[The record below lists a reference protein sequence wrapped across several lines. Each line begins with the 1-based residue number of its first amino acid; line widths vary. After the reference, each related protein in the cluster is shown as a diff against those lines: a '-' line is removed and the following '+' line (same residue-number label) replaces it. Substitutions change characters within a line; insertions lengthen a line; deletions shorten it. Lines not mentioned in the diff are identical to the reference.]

1 MAIDR
6 RFADFAAHLATLAGY
21 PPDVCVKH
29 DRGALVS
36 VDCRFADFGARTTA
50 LVFVHDDE
58 ALEHL
63 ALEFDRDVLVSV
75 DIAAVMDH
83 CALDEMSG
91 ALCAAYI
98 DARVAA
104 AAIVFFNLAPRTTI
118 RPVMASLESD
128 GVHDAAVRDR
138 AASYPWREDHVP
150 QRQRQPLLQQRFH
163 QPLLHEMMR
172 PRWSLLLP

>member
-21 PPDVCVKH
+21 PRDVCVKH

-36 VDCRFADFGARTTA
+36 VDCRFANFGARTTA
-50 LVFVHDDE
+50 LVFVHDDK

-83 CALDEMSG
+83 CALDEMLG
-91 ALCAAYI
+91 ALCAAT
-98 DARVAA
+98 A
-104 AAIVFFNLAPRTTI
+104 AAIILFNLAPRTTI

-128 GVHDAAVRDR
+128 GVDDAAVRDR

-150 QRQRQPLLQQRFH
+150 QRQRQPLLRQRLH
-163 QPLLHEMMR
+163 QPLLRKMMR